1 MTRREFLATAGTS
14 VSVLNAWPAFAAQ
27 DADLS
32 LRMLLDGFSEKITL
46 DARIQA
52 LEAFPAAGLSPVAR
66 LDRDVVL
73 RGLRFDA
80 ALADMLPFRRDADSP
95 FIVSPFAGAWR
106 AVDASGPDPAL
117 ADRIAAETDAI
128 DAAAVQ
134 GVILPRALLERTI
147 ASVQG
152 AAGKAPPLVANA
164 LWRQCARLVAS
175 RSQAGEAPGLWRMPD
190 GERAY
195 AAMLQRQFGG
205 DVAAAEAHARLSD
218 EVRSI
223 GGRMNAMLRKQ
234 GLTRGSIGERVR
246 QFARQPQWLYSD
258 DDAGRDRAVADMNRC
273 LDRVRPHLPLLFRT
287 IAAEAGRLRV
297 RRMTAAEDAAGRSG
311 YRAMPD
317 DGREGAYVVDL
328 REIRRRPAWSLPGV
342 VHHELLPGH
351 MMQLLGAKASGAHPL
366 RARYAPAMAEGWA
379 IYGEELAA
387 GTGAFEGD
395 DAAWI
400 GHLHW
405 LMFRLCRG
413 MIDTGIHHGRWS
425 APEARRILDLMQGE
439 PAYFAGFDRDVD
451 QAIVNPGVRAAE
463 ALSWLGLAELGRNF
477 ARRGDVRDFHAA
489 ALDLGVMP
497 LPLLAERTIDMKEE
511 RESHETE
518 SI

>member
-1 MTRREFLATAGTS
+1 MTRREFLAVAATS
-14 VSVLNAWPAFAAQ
+14 VSLLDAWPAFAAE

-32 LRMLLDGFSEKITL
+32 LHMLLDGFSEERAL

-52 LEAFPAAGLSPVAR
+52 LGAFPTAGLSPVAR

-73 RGLRFDA
+73 RGLRSDA
-80 ALADMLPFRRDADSP
+80 VLADMLPFRRDTDSP
-95 FIVSPFAGAWR
+95 YTVSPFAGAWR

-128 DAAAVQ
+128 DAAAAQ
-134 GVILPRALLERTI
+134 GVILPRMLLERTI

-175 RSQAGEAPGLWRMPD
+175 RSQAGEAPGLWRMPN
-190 GERAY
+190 GERVY
-195 AAMLQRQFGG
+195 AAMLHRQFGG
-205 DVAAAEAHARLSD
+205 PVSALEAHARLSD
-218 EVRSI
+218 EVRRI

-234 GLTRGSIGERVR
+234 GLTRGSIGERMR

-258 DDAGRDRAVADMNRC
+258 DDAGRDQAVADMNRC

-287 IAAEAGRLRV
+287 IPAEAGRLRV
-297 RRMTAAEDAAGRSG
+297 RRMTAAEEAAGRSG
-311 YRAMPD
+311 YRAMPE
-317 DGREGAYVVDL
+317 DGRDGAYIVDL

-351 MMQLLGAKASGAHPL
+351 MMQLLGTNTSGAHPL

-387 GTGAFEGD
+387 ETGAFEGD
-395 DAAWI
+395 DAALI

-425 APEARRILDLMQGE
+425 APEARRMLHLMQGE
-439 PAYFAGFDRDVD
+439 PAYFAGFDKDID
-451 QAIVNPGVRAAE
+451 QAIVNPGIRAAE

-477 ARRGDVRDFHAA
+477 ARGGGVRDFHAA

-497 LPLLAERTIDMKEE
+497 LPLLAERTNDRHE
-511 RESHETE
+511 RGKGEQ
-518 SI
+518 